1 MRTGKRREKD
11 RPESYPWMTYA
22 AHEPVGM
29 PSPFGCPN
37 GDVNVGGTQLGAN
50 TQPNGDG
57 IPTGSWAA
65 YVIHG

>member
-1 MRTGKRREKD
+1 VSWQNSTSGQSSVPLFTGFA
-11 RPESYPWMTYA
+11 P
-22 AHEPVGM
+22 
-29 PSPFGCPN
+29 GCPN